1 MTFCGTSLRPTNLDL
16 NAKELTVDLKLF
28 APQTMTLDP
37 EILSQVF
44 SNLLSNAEKYAPGS
58 HLSIE
63 SQQSEN
69 TLTVSVRDSGPGIER
84 SKRQSIFEPFV
95 RLEDRTTEG
104 RQRNRHRPIH
114 RSRPRSSTWRRSRA
128 GFLRLGSCLYLH
140 PQGTLMKILIVEDD
154 TLTREG
160 LAELLQREGY
170 TIAQANNGSEGLLRY
185 REFNPDLVCLDVM
198 MPEMSGYDVCREI
211 RKTDLH
217 LPVVFITAKSEEI
230 DTVVGLELG
239 ADDYIAKPF
248 GKQEVLARIRALIRR
263 ANLQSKPSG
272 KSYRFIMDDL
282 EIVPDELRAYRDSQ
296 SYDLSPRDIAILEHL
311 FQNRG
316 RVVDR
321 DSLFDAAWGSNYMP
335 NSRSLDQHISQL
347 RKRIEKDPKVPTI
360 IKTVHGAGY
369 RFE

>member
-1 MTFCGTSLRPTNLDL
+1 
-16 NAKELTVDLKLF
+16 
-28 APQTMTLDP
+28 
-37 EILSQVF
+37 
-44 SNLLSNAEKYAPGS
+44 
-58 HLSIE
+58 
-63 SQQSEN
+63 
-69 TLTVSVRDSGPGIER
+69 
-84 SKRQSIFEPFV
+84 
-95 RLEDRTTEG
+95 
-104 RQRNRHRPIH
+104 
-114 RSRPRSSTWRRSRA
+114 
-128 GFLRLGSCLYLH
+128 
-140 PQGTLMKILIVEDD
+140 MKILIVEDD

-170 TIAQANNGSEGLLRY
+170 TIAQANNGSEGLSRY
-185 REFNPDLVCLDVM
+185 RDFNPDLVCLDVM

-296 SYDLSPRDIAILEHL
+296 SYDLSPRDIAILEYL

>member
-1 MTFCGTSLRPTNLDL
+1 
-16 NAKELTVDLKLF
+16 
-28 APQTMTLDP
+28 
-37 EILSQVF
+37 
-44 SNLLSNAEKYAPGS
+44 
-58 HLSIE
+58 
-63 SQQSEN
+63 
-69 TLTVSVRDSGPGIER
+69 
-84 SKRQSIFEPFV
+84 
-95 RLEDRTTEG
+95 
-104 RQRNRHRPIH
+104 
-114 RSRPRSSTWRRSRA
+114 
-128 GFLRLGSCLYLH
+128 
-140 PQGTLMKILIVEDD
+140 MKILIVEDD

-160 LAELLQREGY
+160 LSELLEREGY
-170 TIAQANNGSEGLLRY
+170 AVTQARNGTEGLALY
-185 REFNPDLVCLDVM
+185 QECNPDLVCLDVM

-211 RKTDLH
+211 RKSDLH

-263 ANLQSKPSG
+263 ANLKSKPAG

-282 EIVPDELRAYRDSQ
+282 EIVPDELRAYRGSK
-296 SYDLSPRDIAILEHL
+296 SFDLSPRDISILEFL

-321 DSLFDAAWGSNYMP
+321 DSLFDVAWGSNYMP

-347 RKRIEKDPKVPTI
+347 RKRIEADPKNPTI
-360 IKTVHGAGY
+360 ITTVHGAGY

>member
-1 MTFCGTSLRPTNLDL
+1 
-16 NAKELTVDLKLF
+16 
-28 APQTMTLDP
+28 
-37 EILSQVF
+37 
-44 SNLLSNAEKYAPGS
+44 
-58 HLSIE
+58 
-63 SQQSEN
+63 
-69 TLTVSVRDSGPGIER
+69 
-84 SKRQSIFEPFV
+84 
-95 RLEDRTTEG
+95 
-104 RQRNRHRPIH
+104 
-114 RSRPRSSTWRRSRA
+114 
-128 GFLRLGSCLYLH
+128 
-140 PQGTLMKILIVEDD
+140 MKILIVEDD
-154 TLTREG
+154 ALTREG
-160 LAELLQREGY
+160 LAELLEREGY
-170 TIAQANNGSEGLLRY
+170 AVNQARNGKEGLSLY
-185 REFNPDLVCLDVM
+185 RDCKPDLVCLDVM

-211 RKTDLH
+211 RKSDLH

-263 ANLQSKPSG
+263 ANLQSKPEG

-282 EIVPDELRAYRDSQ
+282 EIVPDELRAYRDETT
-296 SYDLSPRDIAILEHL
+296 YDLSPRDIAILEFL

-347 RKRIEKDPKVPTI
+347 RKRIESDPKNPTI